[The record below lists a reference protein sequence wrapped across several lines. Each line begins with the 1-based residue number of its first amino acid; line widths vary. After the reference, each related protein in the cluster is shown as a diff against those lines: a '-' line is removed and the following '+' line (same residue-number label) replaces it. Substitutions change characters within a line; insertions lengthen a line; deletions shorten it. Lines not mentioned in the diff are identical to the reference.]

1 MLVDINGLDR
11 LMIGPGVPKRQPL
24 RILNRAGGTGRE
36 VGDKLAPQ
44 VFIVIESKYIPSN
57 DLLLPPPYFFY
68 LPSPLK
74 IRICAVVRFLEIGK

>member
-24 RILNRAGGTGRE
+24 RILNRAGGTGWE

-44 VFIVIESKYIPSN
+44 VFVVIESKYIPSN
-57 DLLLPPPYFFY
+57 DLLLP
-68 LPSPLK
+68 LPLHIFS
-74 IRICAVVRFLEIGK
+74 IFRRH